1 MKVNTMIFQNHK
13 RTIKGIIRKI
23 LNWKIYIRE
32 RKINERKIISPI
44 ISAQYVIAAFINIVP
59 NDQKCNII
67 FFDFR
72 AASSS
77 NIFSW
82 QNMFLKHTMN
92 IFQKCNMVTSSL

>member
-1 MKVNTMIFQNHK
+1 MIFQNHK

-59 NDQKCNII
+59 ND
-67 FFDFR
+67 
-72 AASSS
+72 
-77 NIFSW
+77 
-82 QNMFLKHTMN
+82 
-92 IFQKCNMVTSSL
+92 